1 MSGMD
6 GDRLERLEGL
16 ARSLDPNE
24 PDRAALLDAAR
35 RYADD
40 FLAKLPDLAGYVAD
54 DDAAVAALPSPV
66 VREEPEDVDSILSSL
81 WEAVDRVGVN
91 EATGRFFGFIPGPAL
106 HTSAVADYLAA
117 VTNRYAGVAFGAPG
131 VVRLQRSLLDWL
143 GGHFG
148 YPPGSGGDF
157 TSGGSIANLISI
169 VTARDASGAAP
180 ADIPRLV
187 VYLTDQTHHS
197 IDKALRIAGLG
208 PAVVRR
214 IPVDER
220 HRMRPQALAD
230 QLVADRRAGL
240 RPWLVVAAAGT
251 TDTGAVDPLADIGAI
266 AASEGL
272 WFHVDAAY
280 GGAFALCE
288 PGRRRLAGIEQS
300 DSMVMDPH
308 KGLFVPFG
316 TGVVLV
322 KDRQAMVR
330 SHAYDAAYM
339 QDAMATDVLPSP
351 ADVSPELTRPNRVL
365 RVWLPLRL
373 HGVAAFRAALEEK
386 LLLAEH
392 LHAGLGRIP
401 QIEVGPEPD
410 LSVVTFRCRGRDGDT
425 DAATRRLHQALTE
438 DGRIFVS
445 STQIHGSYTLRMA
458 VLNIRTHRE
467 HIDRAVS
474 VIGDLAPSAV

>member
-1 MSGMD
+1 
-6 GDRLERLEGL
+6 
-16 ARSLDPNE
+16 
-24 PDRAALLDAAR
+24 
-35 RYADD
+35 
-40 FLAKLPDLAGYVAD
+40 
-54 DDAAVAALPSPV
+54 
-66 VREEPEDVDSILSSL
+66 
-81 WEAVDRVGVN
+81 
-91 EATGRFFGFIPGPAL
+91 
-106 HTSAVADYLAA
+106 
-117 VTNRYAGVAFGAPG
+117 
-131 VVRLQRSLLDWL
+131 
-143 GGHFG
+143 
-148 YPPGSGGDF
+148 
-157 TSGGSIANLISI
+157 
-169 VTARDASGAAP
+169 
-180 ADIPRLV
+180 
-187 VYLTDQTHHS
+187 
-197 IDKALRIAGLG
+197 
-208 PAVVRR
+208 
-214 IPVDER
+214 
-220 HRMRPQALAD
+220 
-230 QLVADRRAGL
+230 L

-288 PGRRRLAGIEQS
+288 PGRRRLVGIEQS

-392 LHAGLGRIP
+392 LHTGLGRIP